1 MIRPSPLVQHAR
13 SAYSHLVRRFPVASA
28 VVITTG
34 LTILLGTASW
44 LVGVR
49 EGLDAQ
55 YLPALDVSGT
65 PARAAIDTRF
75 STAGLM
81 NVWQSEPPPTFTAHW
96 RGGLLVLVEGTYTF
110 ASISDDGSTID
121 VDGTRVVDNSGAH
134 PPTRR
139 EGSITLTRGV
149 HDIAIDF
156 TQEGVAFSL
165 EVLWGR
171 SGEALSHLP
180 GWRLA
185 PERASFVRFLTAAAL
200 HRVRFVVEWA
210 WVVTITLASLLLLW
224 RGWAAIR
231 RQIVTGGDWPAL
243 RRIVLASLVLNLA
256 GVWWGLPAEWVQIE
270 LTPGLILNGLAQHFS
285 HGWFD
290 TYPPVH
296 FYLLSAAMGP
306 LVLLNA
312 LGRINLDLPAYYPV
326 LIFSFRLV
334 SIAMASGIVIAAY
347 VCGKRAFN
355 RRAGLFAAA
364 MVALIA
370 PFLYYAK
377 TANVDVP
384 YIFWFSI
391 SLVFYLRLL
400 DTLATRDFVV
410 FAAAAALAVCTK
422 DQAYGFYFL
431 MPIGIIYRLWR
442 ARRDAGQDASVWRVL
457 VDRRLVIGAITAA
470 VLFVLAHNLLFNFHG
485 FVQHVRDITGSSSQ
499 DYRMFDRTFVGRMT
513 LLRFTGD
520 LIARSLGWPFTIVAL
535 AGVALALTSAHGR
548 RMTFL
553 LALPVVSYYLSFINV
568 ILYNYDRFVIPI
580 CFVLALF
587 GGFAFDRLLAA
598 VRVRVWRIAIV
609 GGVFAY
615 TLLYAAAVDVL
626 MMDDSRYA
634 VQAWMEEHV
643 KPDALIGTCFDLQYL
658 PDVDRYRHADLC
670 SRSEIGRVRPDYF
683 IINADYAQEVP
694 SDTHPGQLVAGLVD
708 RSLGYRLVLLKRHR
722 APWPW
727 LPGAH
732 PDLVGPRNE
741 QYVASTLRNINPTI
755 AVYQRI
761 D

>member
-1 MIRPSPLVQHAR
+1 M
-13 SAYSHLVRRFPVASA
+13 A
-28 VVITTG
+28 V
-34 LTILLGTASW
+34 LTASGW
-44 LVGVR
+44 LLGVR

-55 YLPALDVSGT
+55 YFAALDANGT
-65 PARAAIDTRF
+65 PTRAAVDARF

-81 NVWQSEPPPTFTAHW
+81 SAWQSEPPPTFTARW
-96 RGGLLVLVEGTYTF
+96 RGALLVLADGPYTF
-110 ASISDDGSTID
+110 ASISDDGSTVD

-134 PPTRR
+134 APTRR

-165 EVLWGR
+165 EILWGR
-171 SGEALSHLP
+171 SGEALSPLP

-185 PERASFVRFLTAAAL
+185 PQRAGFVRFLAAAIL
-200 HRVRFVVEWA
+200 HRVRLVVDWV
-210 WVVTITLASLLLLW
+210 WVVTLTLASLMLLW
-224 RGWAAIR
+224 RAWRAVRQRIAAE
-231 RQIVTGGDWPAL
+231 GDWPAL
-243 RRIVLASLVLNLA
+243 RRIVLASTALNLA

-270 LTPGLILNGLAQHFS
+270 LTPGLILNGFAQHFS

-296 FYLLSAAMGP
+296 FYVLSGAMGP

-312 LGRINLDLPAYYPV
+312 LGRINIGLPAYYPV
-326 LIFSFRLV
+326 LIFTFRLV
-334 SIAMASGIVIAAY
+334 SIAMAAGIVMAAY
-347 VCGKRAFN
+347 VCGARAFN
-355 RRAGLFAAA
+355 RRTGLFAAA
-364 MVALIA
+364 MVALVA

-400 DTLATRDFVV
+400 DTLAMRDFVV

-442 ARRDAGQDASVWRVL
+442 ARRDAGEPASLWRVL
-457 VDRRLVIGAITAA
+457 VDRRLVIATITAA
-470 VLFVLAHNLLFNFHG
+470 VFFTLAHNLVFNLHG
-485 FVQHVRDITGSSSQ
+485 FMAHVRDITGSSSQ
-499 DYRMFDRTFVGRMT
+499 DYRMFDRTLAGRLT
-513 LLRFTGD
+513 LLGFTGD

-535 AGVALALTSAHGR
+535 AGVATALTSSHGR
-548 RMTFL
+548 RMAFM

-568 ILYNYDRFVIPI
+568 ILYNYERFVIPI

-587 GGFAFDRLLAA
+587 GGFAFDRFLTG
-598 VRVRVWRIAIV
+598 VRLRAGRIAVV

-634 VQAWMEEHV
+634 VQAWMAEHV
-643 KPDALIGTCFDLQYL
+643 KPNAMIGTCFDLQYL

-694 SDTHPGQLVAGLVD
+694 LDTHAGQAVAGLAD
-708 RSLGYRLVLLKRHR
+708 RSLGYRLVLLKRHG

-741 QYVASTLRNINPTI
+741 RYVASTLRNINPTI
-755 AVYQRI
+755 AVYERI